1 MQSRRAEL
9 GTTKGT
15 MKVAKVA
22 TSGVARVSRRAVSA
36 FAATYP
42 CSTSLQHG
50 QRRRRRPSRSG
61 GVNTRESNEIAPVM
75 WGVVTRVRPA
85 PSTQTIEN
93 KRTILR
99 HRARGPRKTEISP
112 YLVIHFTLVMHA
124 DMSGHE
130 PAWMPGVIRRENP
143 GDSIDFA
150 QRFAIKHGRPDA
162 PDRGLPPRRRR
173 YTSANVSTR

>member
-1 MQSRRAEL
+1 MSCCSPEGNKKPNFTPGQF
-9 GTTKGT
+9 
-15 MKVAKVA
+15 A
-22 TSGVARVSRRAVSA
+22 TIN
-36 FAATYP
+36 FY
-42 CSTSLQHG
+42 
-50 QRRRRRPSRSG
+50 
-61 GVNTRESNEIAPVM
+61 I
-75 WGVVTRVRPA
+75 
-85 PSTQTIEN
+85 
-93 KRTILR
+93 
-99 HRARGPRKTEISP
+99 
-112 YLVIHFTLVMHA
+112 LVIHFTLVMHA